1 MGTTNPLA
9 SLFGPNPFRALQ
21 DHIRVVIR
29 CVDQIP
35 PLFEALAQQDRDRI
49 KQIKLKIFELEE
61 EADQIKNKLRQQLP
75 RGLFL
80 PVNRRDLLEVLDMQD
95 SIADMAQD
103 IAGLLYERPM
113 QIPDPMVEPLL
124 DYVRKCVS
132 VCHLCAKVIEELDEL
147 LEIGFRGRQV
157 SKVEQM
163 ITELNSVE
171 DETDDMGITLGRL
184 LFKHEDEIAPVS
196 VVFWYQLL
204 QWIGDLADYAE
215 KAGNRLRLL
224 VAR

>member
-1 MGTTNPLA
+1 M
-9 SLFGPNPFRALQ
+9 
-21 DHIRVVIR
+21 VR
-29 CVDQIP
+29 CADQIP
-35 PLFEALAQQDRDRI
+35 LLFEALAAQDRNRI
-49 KQIKLKIFELEE
+49 KEIKVRTFELEE
-61 EADQIKNKLRQQLP
+61 EADQIKNELRQHLP

-95 SIADMAQD
+95 SIADIAQD

-113 QIPDPMVEPLL
+113 QIPDAMVEPLL
-124 DYVRKCVS
+124 DYVRKCVY

-147 LEIGFRGRQV
+147 LEIGFRGRQA
-157 SKVEQM
+157 SKVEEM

-171 DETDDMGITLGRL
+171 DETDEMGITLARQ
-184 LFKHEDEIAPVS
+184 LFQHEDDMAPVS

-204 QWIGDLADYAE
+204 QWIGDLADYSE